1 MKAAVVT
8 KSSPV
13 LVTPSESAETTA
25 APPPPAGGATVA
37 LSPLDLIMFP
47 FPMKLL
53 LAFDRPIHNP
63 VATIKAALSR
73 TLAHCYHP
81 VAGRLDGEGGIACTG
96 EGVAFVA
103 ASASCD
109 LDEEA
114 MATLQHMD
122 LTVRCPG
129 PFCRDEDPLLLV
141 QVTDFS
147 SGGFTVG
154 VTWNHVLADGKG
166 IAQFLQAVGE
176 VACRRRRSSR
186 LPSSWVAAQKSTVGN
201 DGPRCLVRHDIAPDQ
216 GRVRLHGV
224 RGPAMSPDDG
234 DDPAPIAFPCNVR
247 RLVGAAAGYYGNCV
261 IGQVVMATSGLVAS
275 SSLAELQGD
284 AAVEARRRGCWYDGL
299 AVVSWLN
306 LGFDVVDIGGGAARV
321 MWHEDCT
328 LVPGCRGGAVNV
340 SALCVKPE
348 HADLGRSNLVK
359 ILAAYTVTYFP
370 AEDGAEPGGSTV
382 QCSTAQQHRF
392 GPPLFIPPSLSK
404 LEALPYLEPICC
416 AT

>member
-96 EGVAFVA
+96 EDVAFVA

-186 LPSSWVAAQKSTVGN
+186 PSR
-201 DGPRCLVRHDIAPDQ
+201 RCRTRA
-216 GRVRLHGV
+216 
-224 RGPAMSPDDG
+224 AMSPDDG

-261 IGQVVMATSGLVAS
+261 VGQV
-275 SSLAELQGD
+275 GD

-306 LGFDVVDIGGGAARV
+306 LGFDVVDIGGGGGGGAARV

-348 HADLGRSNLVK
+348 HADVFLRELAS
-359 ILAAYTVTYFP
+359 LAA
-370 AEDGAEPGGSTV
+370 
-382 QCSTAQQHRF
+382 
-392 GPPLFIPPSLSK
+392 
-404 LEALPYLEPICC
+404 